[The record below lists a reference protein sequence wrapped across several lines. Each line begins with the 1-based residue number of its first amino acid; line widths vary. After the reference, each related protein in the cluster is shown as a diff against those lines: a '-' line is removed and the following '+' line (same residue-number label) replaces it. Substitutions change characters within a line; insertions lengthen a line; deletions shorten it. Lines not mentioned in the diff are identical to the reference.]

1 MTERRNGE
9 KWNHKILI
17 RVIEALIIIGV
28 IYGGIKVTLA
38 SLCTD
43 VNKLKCKTE
52 DMALKV
58 NTLETKFEFIKE
70 ILTRIERKINK

>member
-38 SLCTD
+38 GLCID
-43 VNKLKCKTE
+43 VDTLKCKTE
-52 DMALKV
+52 EMALKV
-58 NTLETKFEFIKE
+58 NTLETKFEYIKE
-70 ILTRIERKINK
+70 TLSRIERKINK